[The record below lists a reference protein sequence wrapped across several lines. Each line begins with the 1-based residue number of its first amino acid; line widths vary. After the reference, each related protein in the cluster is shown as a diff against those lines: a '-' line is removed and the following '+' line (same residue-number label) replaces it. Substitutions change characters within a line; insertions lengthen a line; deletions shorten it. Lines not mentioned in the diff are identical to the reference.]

1 MNKKLRG
8 ALNDQINKEFYSA
21 YLYLSMA
28 AYCDSIPLAGFAHW
42 LKVQF
47 QEEWAHGMKIYDFL
61 SSRGEKIALKAIDQP
76 PVKFAS
82 SLSLFELVYQHE
94 QKVTVLIKRLCGIS
108 KEAGD
113 KDASVF
119 LQWFIKEQVEEE
131 ENASRIIAGFKAG
144 KSGPDFLAAM
154 DRKLAKRKGPG

>member
-1 MNKKLRG
+1 MNKKLRD

-28 AYCDSIPLAGFAHW
+28 AYGDSILLTGFAHW

-61 SSRGEKIALKAIDQP
+61 VSRGEKVVLKAIDQP
-76 PVKFAS
+76 PVKFIS
-82 SLSLFELVYQHE
+82 SLGLFELIYRHE
-94 QKVTVLIKRLCGIS
+94 QKVTGLIKRLCDIS

-113 KDASVF
+113 KDVSTF
-119 LQWFIKEQVEEE
+119 LQWFVKEQIEEE
-131 ENASRIIAGFKAG
+131 ENASRIVAELKQKPGLDA
-144 KSGPDFLAAM
+144 LALV
-154 DRKLAKRKGPG
+154 DRKLAKRKR

>member
-1 MNKKLRG
+1 MNKKLRD

-47 QEEWAHGMKIYDFL
+47 KEEWAHGMKIYDFL
-61 SSRGEKIALKAIDQP
+61 VSRGERVVLKTIDQP
-76 PVKFAS
+76 PVKFTS
-82 SLSLFELVYQHE
+82 SPGLFELVYRHE
-94 QKVTVLIKRLCGIS
+94 QKVTGLIKRLCGIS

-113 KDASVF
+113 KDASIF
-119 LQWFIKEQVEEE
+119 LQWFVKEQVEEE
-131 ENASRIIAGFKAG
+131 ENDSRIIAGLKAG
-144 KSGPDFLAAM
+144 KSGSEAVAAM
-154 DRKLAKRKGPG
+154 DRKLAKRKG